1 MGVLLEEKEMGV
13 GPDRGHRAQPP
24 REGNAPE
31 VLLNRDSPRAAT
43 QR

>member
-1 MGVLLEEKEMGV
+1 MGVLLEKEMGV
-13 GPDRGHRAQPP
+13 GPDQDHRAQPS
-24 REGNAPE
+24 REGKALE

>member
-13 GPDRGHRAQPP
+13 GPGQGHRAQPS
-24 REGNAPE
+24 REGKAPE
-31 VLLNRDSPRAAT
+31 VLLNRDSPRGAT